1 MTPLRRSMI
10 DAMILRGFALRTQE
24 TYIEA
29 IARMARYFGRDP
41 RGYTSAEVQ
50 AYLLFLIKDRHLS
63 YSTVNQVGC
72 ACRFLFE
79 RVLGRTRADFEVPSA
94 RVPETQPQV
103 LARAEISALF
113 AACARPIFRVIFQC
127 VYSAGLRV
135 SEVCALRVGDIDSEP
150 DRMCVRVAQGK
161 GGKDRYTLL
170 SPTLLGFLREHAR
183 SYGWGRW
190 VFANR
195 AGSGPI
201 DIKCVQRA
209 YQGAIARA
217 QISKPGGVHTLRHC
231 FATHLLEGGVD
242 LHTIQRLLGHRQM
255 GTTCRYLHLI
265 SPQFNRPAGGDP
277 LDLLAQLATPP
288 APSL

>member
-29 IARMARYFGRDP
+29 IARMSRYFGRDP

-50 AYLLFLIKDRHLS
+50 AYLLYLIKDRHLS

-94 RVPETQPQV
+94 RVPQTQPQV

-113 AACARPIFRVIFQC
+113 AACTRPIFRVMFQC
-127 VYSAGLRV
+127 IYSAGLRV

-277 LDLLAQLATPP
+277 LDLLAQLATPT

>member
-1 MTPLRRSMI
+1 MTPLRRSMM

-24 TYIEA
+24 TYVEA

-50 AYLLFLIKDRHLS
+50 AYLLYLIKERHLS

-94 RVPETQPQV
+94 RVPQTQPQV

-113 AACARPIFRVIFQC
+113 AACTRPIFRVMFQC
-127 VYSAGLRV
+127 IYSAGLRV

-161 GGKDRYTLL
+161 GAKDRYTLL

-277 LDLLAQLATPP
+277 LDLLAQLATPL

>member
-94 RVPETQPQV
+94 RVPQTQPQV

-113 AACARPIFRVIFQC
+113 AACTRPIFRVMFQC
-127 VYSAGLRV
+127 IYSAGLRV

-277 LDLLAQLATPP
+277 LDLLAQLATPL

>member
-10 DAMILRGFALRTQE
+10 DAMILRGFAQRTQKS
-24 TYIEA
+24 YVEA
-29 IARMARYFGRDP
+29 IVRMSRYFGRDP
-41 RGYTSAEVQ
+41 RSYSSAEVQ
-50 AYLLFLIKDRHLS
+50 AYLLHLIKDRHLS

-79 RVLGRTRADFEVPSA
+79 TVLGLARADFDVPSA
-94 RVPETQPQV
+94 RAPETQPQI

-113 AACARPIFRVIFQC
+113 ATCVKPFFRVMFQTI
-127 VYSAGLRV
+127 YGAGLRV
-135 SEVCALRVGDIDSEP
+135 SEVCALRVGDIDREP
-150 DRMCVRVAQGK
+150 DRMCVRVQQGK
-161 GGKDRYTLL
+161 GARDRYTLL
-170 SPTLLGFLREHAR
+170 SPTLLGFLREHAC
-183 SYGWGRW
+183 SFGWNRW

-195 AGSGPI
+195 DGTGPI

-265 SPQFNRPAGGDP
+265 APQFHRPVGGNP
-277 LDLLAQLATPP
+277 LDLLAQLAPTQ
-288 APSL
+288 APGF